1 MSPAVTVFG
10 ALLIIGGGLAVM
22 AWIMTFRLTP
32 PERHAQTRSWLIG
45 WTIRGIGVPFL
56 IWGLM
61 NFGLSWSIQPFMPKV
76 QAALNTPGTFAPAY
90 VRALGSGVF
99 VICTYWAAFTLG
111 WIAVTAAQGLSA
123 ETRPHFRA
131 LCTTCGLGLCLPA
144 AVFVLIGGWTMAGFA
159 ATIIL
164 GPLVGYAPAV
174 LRPKKAPPMYA
185 RAIARIKFGKYAEA
199 EWEIIR
205 ELEKCEEDVDGWLM
219 LAELYATK
227 FNDLGEAQRTILD
240 ICDQPQVT
248 APQYSV
254 ALHRLADWQLKL
266 GHDPKSA
273 RRSLEKIIYRYPGS
287 HVARMAQLRINQ
299 MPETAQE
306 LQAQEQVQRIPL
318 PALGDSLD
326 EAAPASETEMSP
338 HAASLQANECVERLR
353 TDPNNVA
360 AREKLARLAAE
371 NLGQARMAVDQI
383 QLLLGMANQ
392 PPGRRAEWLSLKAA
406 WQIRYLQD
414 AEGARK
420 SLEELAREYPQTPQA
435 FAARHRLEK
444 MARTGG

>member
-10 ALLIIGGGLAVM
+10 GLLVIGGGLAVM
-22 AWIMTFRLTP
+22 AWVMAFRLTP
-32 PERHAQTRSWLIG
+32 PERHREIRSWLTTWAIK
-45 WTIRGIGVPFL
+45 GIAAPFV

-76 QAALNTPGTFAPAY
+76 QAALNTPGTFLPAY
-90 VRALGSGVF
+90 IRALGAGLF
-99 VICTYWAAFTLG
+99 VICSYWTAFTLG
-111 WIAVTAAQGLSA
+111 WLVYTAARGLSA

-131 LCTTCGLGLCLPA
+131 LCTTCGLGLSLPA
-144 AVFVLIGGWTMAGFA
+144 AVFLLIGGWTMAGFA

-164 GPLVGYAPAV
+164 GPLVGYAPSV
-174 LRPKKAPPMYA
+174 LNPRKTPPMYA
-185 RAIARIKFGKYAEA
+185 RAIARMKFGKYAEA

-205 ELEKCEEDVDGWLM
+205 ELEKCEDDVDGWLM

-227 FNDLGEAQRTILD
+227 FSDLGEAQRTILD

-248 APQYSV
+248 ASQYSL

-266 GHDPKSA
+266 GRDPKSA
-273 RRSLEKIIYRYPGS
+273 RRSLEKIIARYPAS

-299 MPETAQE
+299 LPDSATE
-306 LQAQEQVQRIPL
+306 LEEREQPQAIPL
-318 PALGDSLD
+318 PALGASLD
-326 EAAPASETEMSP
+326 DGGAGSETGLSP
-338 HAASLQANECVERLR
+338 QIAALQANECVERLKM
-353 TDPNNVA
+353 DPNNVQ

-371 NLGQARMAVDQI
+371 RLGQARMAVDQL

-392 PPGRRAEWLSLKAA
+392 PPNRRAEWLSLKAA

-414 AEGARK
+414 HEGARK
-420 SLEELAREYPQTPQA
+420 TLEELARDYPQTPQA
-435 FAARHRLEK
+435 FAARHRLGK
-444 MARTGG
+444 M